1 MPYRKYCIEHV
12 DKIFPIS
19 QDACDFLTKK
29 YGYKDKYILSRLG
42 VQKRN
47 VTTKASAPF
56 NFQVLTI
63 SQLIQRK
70 RIDLVLNAL
79 TVFALKNQDISIQWT
94 HFGTGNM
101 EKDLRMKVSSIDIPN
116 MRTTFMGYVPN
127 IEIIQFMEKSTV
139 DVFMN
144 LSTSEGVPVSIM
156 EVQSYGIP
164 VIATNVGGTGE
175 IIDKD
180 NGILLP
186 SCPSLED
193 VVAALEKVYQ
203 SDFNR
208 DIIKN
213 HWNKLSNAQTNF
225 RHFANLLSNTQ

>member
-1 MPYRKYCIEHV
+1 MPYRRYCIEHI

-19 QDACDFLTKK
+19 QDACEFLTKK

-79 TVFALKNQDISIQWT
+79 TVFASRNQDISIQWT

-101 EKDLRMKVSSIDIPN
+101 AGNPNDFGNSSQDDFGSAN
-116 MRTTFMGYVPN
+116 DNAEENNNFD
-127 IEIIQFMEKSTV
+127 F
-139 DVFMN
+139 
-144 LSTSEGVPVSIM
+144 
-156 EVQSYGIP
+156 
-164 VIATNVGGTGE
+164 GG
-175 IIDKD
+175 DSSD
-180 NGILLP
+180 NGFGGFI
-186 SCPSLED
+186 
-193 VVAALEKVYQ
+193 
-203 SDFNR
+203 
-208 DIIKN
+208 
-213 HWNKLSNAQTNF
+213 
-225 RHFANLLSNTQ
+225 

>member
-79 TVFALKNQDISIQWT
+79 TVFASRNQDISIQWT

-101 EKDLRMKVSSIDIPN
+101 EKI
-116 MRTTFMGYVPN
+116 
-127 IEIIQFMEKSTV
+127 
-139 DVFMN
+139 
-144 LSTSEGVPVSIM
+144 
-156 EVQSYGIP
+156 
-164 VIATNVGGTGE
+164 
-175 IIDKD
+175 
-180 NGILLP
+180 
-186 SCPSLED
+186 
-193 VVAALEKVYQ
+193 
-203 SDFNR
+203 
-208 DIIKN
+208 
-213 HWNKLSNAQTNF
+213 
-225 RHFANLLSNTQ
+225 